1 MKECSRRPRSEAQA
15 KGAEGEEMEKLKG
28 LNLKTH
34 LLTAISY
41 MIPIVC
47 GGGFLV
53 AIGLAFGG
61 SNMYT
66 DGLVQGSFSFWDAL
80 ATMGGAALG
89 LLPLI
94 IAVGIAFSIA
104 GKPGIAPGF
113 VVGLSAIAISAGFIG
128 GIIGGYIAGYCALL
142 IMKNLKLPDWAKGL
156 MPTVIVPLISSFVAG
171 LLMIYVIG
179 IPIAAFT
186 AWLTAVLQGLGTSSK
201 LLLGI
206 VIGALC
212 IVDFGG
218 PVNKTV
224 YAFTLT
230 LLASG
235 IKEPITALQLVNT
248 ATPIGFGFAYFVA
261 KLLKKKIYTD
271 EQVENL
277 KSAVPMGVLN
287 IVEGVIPIVMGDI
300 VRGII
305 ASVIGGA
312 CSGAVT
318 MVLGADS
325 TVPFGGFL
333 MLPTMTR
340 PWTGLVAILVNV
352 LVTGLVYGI
361 IAKDRSQEAADVDL
375 DMDEE
380 DVDLSDLQI
389 I

>member
-1 MKECSRRPRSEAQA
+1 
-15 KGAEGEEMEKLKG
+15 MEKLKS

-53 AIGLAFGG
+53 AIGMALGG
-61 SNMYT
+61 TNMYA
-66 DGLVQGSFSFWDAL
+66 DGLIQGKFTFWDAL

-113 VVGLSAIAISAGFIG
+113 IAGLSAIAISAGFIG
-128 GIIGGYIAGYCALL
+128 GILGGYIAGFSATLVIKY
-142 IMKNLKLPDWAKGL
+142 LKLPDWAKGL
-156 MPTVIVPLISSFVAG
+156 MPTVIIPLIASFVAG
-171 LLMIYVIG
+171 LIMIYVLG
-179 IPIAAFT
+179 VPIAAFT
-186 AWLTAVLQGLGTSSK
+186 NWLTAVLQGLGTSSK
-201 LLLGI
+201 LLLGV
-206 VIGALC
+206 VIGSLC

-218 PVNKTV
+218 PINKTV

-235 IKEPITALQLVNT
+235 VNEPITALQLVNT

-261 KLLKKKIYTD
+261 KILHKNIYER
-271 EQVENL
+271 EQIENL

-287 IVEGVIPIVMGDI
+287 IVEGVIPIVMGDFLRAI
-300 VRGII
+300 V
-305 ASVIGGA
+305 AAAIGGA
-312 CSGAVT
+312 CGGAVT

-340 PWTGLVAILVNV
+340 PWTGLVSIIVNV
-352 LVTGLVYGI
+352 LVTGIVYAI
-361 IAKDRSQEAADVDL
+361 IAKNKEENVVEEEVEEELNL
-375 DMDEE
+375 DDIE
-380 DVDLSDLQI
+380 I
-389 I
+389 F

>member
-1 MKECSRRPRSEAQA
+1 
-15 KGAEGEEMEKLKG
+15 MEKIKS
-28 LNLKTH
+28 LNLKSH

-53 AIGLAFGG
+53 AIGMAFGG
-61 SNMYT
+61 TNMYA
-66 DGLVQGSFSFWDAL
+66 DGLIQGQFTFWDAL

-94 IAVGIAFSIA
+94 IAVGIGFSIA

-128 GIIGGYIAGYCALL
+128 GILGGYIAGYLALFL
-142 IMKNLKLPDWAKGL
+142 IKNLKLPDWAKGL
-156 MPTVIVPLISSFVAG
+156 MPTVIIPLISSFLAG
-171 LLMIYVIG
+171 LIMIYVLG
-179 IPIAAFT
+179 VPIAAFT
-186 AWLTAVLQGLGTSSK
+186 NWLTTVLQGLGSSSK
-201 LLLGI
+201 LLLGV
-206 VIGALC
+206 VIGSLC

-218 PVNKTV
+218 PINKTV

-230 LLASG
+230 LLAEG

-248 ATPIGFGFAYFVA
+248 ATPIGFGLAYFIA
-261 KLLKKKIYTD
+261 KILHKNIYEA

-287 IVEGVIPIVMGDI
+287 IVEGVIPIVMSDI
-300 VRGII
+300 VR
-305 ASVIGGA
+305 ALVAAAIGGA
-312 CSGAVT
+312 CGGAVT

-352 LVTGLVYGI
+352 IVTGILYAI
-361 IAKDRSQEAADVDL
+361 IAKDRTDEVMAEDAEEEEELDL
-375 DMDEE
+375 D
-380 DVDLSDLQI
+380 SIQI
-389 I
+389 F

>member
-1 MKECSRRPRSEAQA
+1 
-15 KGAEGEEMEKLKG
+15 MEKVKS
-28 LNLKTH
+28 LNLKSH

-41 MIPIVC
+41 MLPIVC

-53 AIGLAFGG
+53 AIGMALGG
-61 SNMYT
+61 TNMYA
-66 DGLVQGSFSFWDAL
+66 DGLVQGQFTFWDAL

-128 GIIGGYIAGYCALL
+128 GILGGYIAGYLAVF
-142 IMKNLKLPDWAKGL
+142 IIKNLKLPAWAKGL
-156 MPTVIVPLISSFVAG
+156 MPTVVVPLISSFVAG
-171 LLMIYVIG
+171 LVMIYVFG
-179 IPIAAFT
+179 VPIAAFT
-186 AWLTAVLQGLGTSSK
+186 NWLTALLMGLGTSSK
-201 LLLGI
+201 LILGL
-206 VIGALC
+206 VIGSLC

-218 PVNKTV
+218 PINKTV

-235 IKEPITALQLVNT
+235 VNEPVTALQLVNT
-248 ATPIGFGFAYFVA
+248 ATPIGFGLAYFIA
-261 KLLKKKIYTD
+261 KVLRKNIYEP

-287 IVEGVIPIVMGDI
+287 IVEGVIPIVMSDL
-300 VRGII
+300 VRALV
-305 ASVIGGA
+305 ASAIGGA
-312 CSGAVT
+312 CGGAVT

-333 MLPTMTR
+333 MLPTMTH

-352 LVTGLVYGI
+352 VVTGTVYAV
-361 IAKDRSQEAADVDL
+361 IAQNKVQEAVEAEVEEEEEPDL
-375 DMDEE
+375 DDI
-380 DVDLSDLQI
+380 QI
-389 I
+389 F

>member
-1 MKECSRRPRSEAQA
+1 MKERIKS
-15 KGAEGEEMEKLKG
+15 
-28 LNLKTH
+28 LNLKGH

-41 MIPIVC
+41 LIPIVC

-53 AIGLAFGG
+53 AIGMAFGG
-61 SNMYT
+61 TNMYGT
-66 DGLVQGSFSFWDAL
+66 GLVQGAFTFWDAL

-94 IAVGIAFSIA
+94 IAVGVAFSIA

-128 GIIGGYIAGYCALL
+128 GIIGGYIAGYIALF
-142 IMKNLKLPDWAKGL
+142 IARNLRLPDWAKGL
-156 MPTVIVPLISSFVAG
+156 MPTVVIPLISSFAAG

-186 AWLTAVLQGLGTSSK
+186 NWLTAVLNGLGSSSK
-201 LLLGI
+201 LLLGV
-206 VIGALC
+206 VIGSLC

-218 PVNKTV
+218 PINKTV

-261 KLLKKKIYTD
+261 KAMHKNIYRQPEIET
-271 EQVENL
+271 L

-287 IVEGVIPIVMGDI
+287 IVEGVIPIAMNDLA
-300 VRGII
+300 R
-305 ASVIGGA
+305 ALPAAAIGGA
-312 CSGAVT
+312 VGGATT
-318 MVLGADS
+318 MLLGADS
-325 TVPFGGFL
+325 AVPFGGFL

-340 PWTGLVAILVNV
+340 PWTGLAAILVNV
-352 LVTGLVYGI
+352 LVTGVVYAVL
-361 IAKDRSQEAADVDL
+361 AKGLTEEEVNSLAEDDE
-375 DMDEE
+375 DEE
-380 DVDLSDLQI
+380 ELDLNSLVI
-389 I
+389 E

>member
-1 MKECSRRPRSEAQA
+1 MKRFNGGVHR
-15 KGAEGEEMEKLKG
+15 MDKLKS
-28 LNLKTH
+28 LNLKSH

-41 MIPIVC
+41 MLPIVC

-53 AIGLAFGG
+53 AIGMALGG
-61 SNMYT
+61 TNLYAN
-66 DGLVQGSFSFWDAL
+66 GLIQGEFTFWDAL

-94 IAVGIAFSIA
+94 ISVGISFSIA

-128 GIIGGYIAGYCALL
+128 GILGGYIAGYLAV
-142 IMKNLKLPDWAKGL
+142 IIIKKLKLPDWAKGL
-156 MPTVIVPLISSFVAG
+156 MPTVIVPLIASFIAG
-171 LLMIYVIG
+171 LVMIYVFG
-179 IPIAAFT
+179 VPIAAFT
-186 AWLTAVLQGLGTSSK
+186 NWLTNVLLGLGTSSK
-201 LLLGI
+201 LVLGL
-206 VIGALC
+206 VIGSLC

-218 PVNKTV
+218 PINKTV

-235 IKEPITALQLVNT
+235 IKEPVTALQLVNT

-261 KLLKKKIYTD
+261 KGLHKNIYER
-271 EQVENL
+271 EQIENL

-287 IVEGVIPIVMGDI
+287 IVEGVIPIVMSDLI
-300 VRGII
+300 RGLI
-305 ASVIGGA
+305 AAAVGGA
-312 CSGAVT
+312 CGGAVT

-352 LVTGLVYGI
+352 VVTGTLYAV
-361 IAKDRSQEAADVDL
+361 IAKNKEEIVTNGMEEEEEPDI
-375 DMDEE
+375 DEI
-380 DVDLSDLQI
+380 QI
-389 I
+389 F

>member
-1 MKECSRRPRSEAQA
+1 
-15 KGAEGEEMEKLKG
+15 MEKLKS
-28 LNLKTH
+28 LNLKSH

-53 AIGLAFGG
+53 AIGMAAGG
-61 SNMYT
+61 TNMYA
-66 DGLVQGSFSFWDAL
+66 DGLVQGQFTFWDAM

-113 VVGLSAIAISAGFIG
+113 IVGLSAIAISAGFIG
-128 GIIGGYIAGYCALL
+128 GILGGYIAGYIALL
-142 IMKNLKLPDWAKGL
+142 LIKNLKLPDWAKGL
-156 MPTVIVPLISSFVAG
+156 MPTVIVPLVSSFAAG
-171 LLMIYVIG
+171 LIMIYVCG
-179 IPIAAFT
+179 VPIAAFT
-186 AWLTAVLQGLGTSSK
+186 EWLTSVLLGLGTSSK
-201 LLLGI
+201 LVLGL
-206 VIGALC
+206 VIGSLC

-218 PVNKTV
+218 PINKTV

-235 IKEPITALQLVNT
+235 IKEPVTALQLVNT
-248 ATPIGFGFAYFVA
+248 ATPIGFGLAYFVA
-261 KLLKKKIYTD
+261 KLLRKNIYES

-287 IVEGVIPIVMGDI
+287 IVEGVIPIVMSDI
-300 VRGII
+300 VRAIV
-305 ASVIGGA
+305 ASAVGGA
-312 CSGAVT
+312 CGGAVT

-340 PWTGLVAILVNV
+340 PWTGLLAIVVNV
-352 LVTGLVYGI
+352 LVTGILYAI
-361 IAKDRSQEAADVDL
+361 LAKDKTGETGAEVEEEEEEL
-375 DMDEE
+375 NMD
-380 DVDLSDLQI
+380 DIQI
-389 I
+389 F

>member
-1 MKECSRRPRSEAQA
+1 
-15 KGAEGEEMEKLKG
+15 MEKLKS

-53 AIGLAFGG
+53 AIGMALGG
-61 SNMYT
+61 TNMYAA
-66 DGLVQGSFSFWDAL
+66 GLVQGKFTFWDAL

-113 VVGLSAIAISAGFIG
+113 IAGLSAIAISAGFIG
-128 GIIGGYIAGYCALL
+128 GILGGYIAGFSATLVIKY
-142 IMKNLKLPDWAKGL
+142 LKLPDWAKGL
-156 MPTVIVPLISSFVAG
+156 MPTVIIPLIASFVSG
-171 LLMIYVIG
+171 LIMIYVLG
-179 IPIAAFT
+179 VPIAAFT
-186 AWLTAVLQGLGTSSK
+186 NWLTAVLQGLGTSSK
-201 LLLGI
+201 LLLGV
-206 VIGALC
+206 VIGSLC

-218 PVNKTV
+218 PINKTV

-235 IKEPITALQLVNT
+235 VNEPITALQLVNT

-261 KLLKKKIYTD
+261 KVLHKNIYEK
-271 EQVENL
+271 EQIENL

-287 IVEGVIPIVMGDI
+287 IVEGVIPIVMGDFL
-300 VRGII
+300 RAII
-305 ASVIGGA
+305 AAAIGGA
-312 CSGAVT
+312 CGGAVT

-340 PWTGLVAILVNV
+340 PWTGLVSIIVNAI
-352 LVTGLVYGI
+352 VTGLVYAI
-361 IAKDRSQEAADVDL
+361 IAKNKEENAVEEEVEEELNL
-375 DMDEE
+375 DDIEI
-380 DVDLSDLQI
+380 L
-389 I
+389 

>member
-1 MKECSRRPRSEAQA
+1 
-15 KGAEGEEMEKLKG
+15 MEKLKS
-28 LNLKTH
+28 LKLKEH

-41 MIPIVC
+41 MLPIVC

-53 AIGLAFGG
+53 AIGMALGG
-61 SNMYT
+61 TNMYAS
-66 DGLVQGSFSFWDAL
+66 GLVQGEFTFWDAL

-128 GIIGGYIAGYCALL
+128 GILGGYIAGYLALFL
-142 IMKNLKLPDWAKGL
+142 IRKLRLPDWAKGL
-156 MPTVIVPLISSFVAG
+156 MPTVIVPLISSLVAG
-171 LLMIYVIG
+171 LVMIYVFG
-179 IPIAAFT
+179 APIAAFT
-186 AWLTAVLQGLGTSSK
+186 GWLTNALLGLGTSSK
-201 LLLGI
+201 LILGL
-206 VIGALC
+206 VIGSLC

-218 PVNKTV
+218 PINKTV

-230 LLASG
+230 LLAEG
-235 IKEPITALQLVNT
+235 IKEPVTALQLVNT
-248 ATPIGFGFAYFVA
+248 ATPIGFGLAFFVGKA
-261 KLLKKKIYTD
+261 LHKNIYEQ

-287 IVEGVIPIVMGDI
+287 IVEGVIPIVMSDL

-305 ASVIGGA
+305 AAAVGGA
-312 CSGAVT
+312 CGGAVT
-318 MVLGADS
+318 MILGADS

-340 PWTGLVAILVNV
+340 PWTGLVAIIVNV
-352 LVTGLVYGI
+352 IVTGLVYGI
-361 IAKDRSQEAADVDL
+361 IAKDKTKAVTEEKEEEDI
-375 DMDEE
+375 DMD
-380 DVDLSDLQI
+380 DIQI
-389 I
+389 F

>member
-1 MKECSRRPRSEAQA
+1 
-15 KGAEGEEMEKLKG
+15 MEKLKS
-28 LNLKTH
+28 LNLKSH

-53 AIGLAFGG
+53 AIGMAAGG
-61 SNMYT
+61 TNMYA
-66 DGLVQGSFSFWDAL
+66 DGLVQGQFTFWDAM

-113 VVGLSAIAISAGFIG
+113 IVGLSAIAISAGFIG
-128 GIIGGYIAGYCALL
+128 GILGGYIAGYIALSL
-142 IMKNLKLPDWAKGL
+142 IKNLKLPDWAKGL
-156 MPTVIVPLISSFVAG
+156 MPTVIVPLVSSFAAG
-171 LLMIYVIG
+171 LIMIYICGV
-179 IPIAAFT
+179 PIAAFT
-186 AWLTAVLQGLGTSSK
+186 EWLTTVLLGLGTSSK
-201 LLLGI
+201 LVLGL
-206 VIGALC
+206 VIGSLC

-218 PVNKTV
+218 PINKTV

-235 IKEPITALQLVNT
+235 INEPVTALQLVNT
-248 ATPIGFGFAYFVA
+248 ATPIGFGLAYFVA
-261 KLLKKKIYTD
+261 KLLRKNIYEP

-287 IVEGVIPIVMGDI
+287 IVEGVIPIVMSDI
-300 VRGII
+300 VRAIV
-305 ASVIGGA
+305 ASAVGGA
-312 CSGAVT
+312 CGGAVT

-340 PWTGLVAILVNV
+340 PWTGLLAIVVNV
-352 LVTGLVYGI
+352 LVTGILYAI
-361 IAKDRSQEAADVDL
+361 LAKDKTGEAVDEAEEEEEEL
-375 DMDEE
+375 NMD
-380 DVDLSDLQI
+380 DIQI
-389 I
+389 F